1 MIVVDASVLTPGLLY
16 DDGPGIRVRR
26 RLAGEH
32 LTAPGLVDLE
42 VISSLRRIVRAG
54 KETAERAQHA
64 LRDLVALPLER
75 VQHGD
80 LAHRIWELRDNLTA
94 YDASYVALAERLD
107 TLLLTADAAFARAP
121 GIGCKIELLAVE

>member
-16 DDGPGIRVRR
+16 DDARGDLIRR
-26 RLAGEH
+26 RLAGER

-42 VISSLRRIVRAG
+42 VISSLRHVVRGG
-54 KETAERAQHA
+54 KATAERAKRA
-64 LRDLVALPLER
+64 LRDLVELPLER

-80 LAHRIWELRDNLTA
+80 LAHRIWELRDNLSA

>member
-1 MIVVDASVLTPGLLY
+1 VIVVDASVLTPGLLY
-16 DDGPGIRVRR
+16 DDARGDLIRR
-26 RLAGEH
+26 RLAGER

-42 VISSLRRIVRAG
+42 VISSLRHVVRGG
-54 KETAERAQHA
+54 KATAERAKRA
-64 LRDLVALPLER
+64 LRDLVELPLER

-80 LAHRIWELRDNLTA
+80 LAHRIWELRDNLSA

>member
-42 VISSLRRIVRAG
+42 VISSLRHMVRGG
-54 KETAERAQHA
+54 KATAERAKRA
-64 LRDLVALPLER
+64 LRDLVELPLER

-107 TLLLTADAAFARAP
+107 TVLLTADAAFARAP
-121 GIGCKIELLAVE
+121 RVACQMELLTVE